1 VSTDED
7 ESCIC
12 PICDT
17 DLDLDA
23 AACRHC
29 GTPLP
34 ELALVPCAA
43 CKTTNSPESVY
54 CRHCGEVLTDKSPE
68 ARAFTRTFI
77 QWLKDAGYKADV
89 VRGIPCY
96 TKGSALILII
106 NEELKMGESPIH
118 IIRFRSNVVRGLHDP
133 QLIVKTLLRANSSL
147 LLGSFGL
154 EDDRI
159 VYRYDWLTTEVPEE
173 LFLVIAGMIAEII
186 DGTDDYLAEM
196 TGGETA
202 LGQHSIDTR
211 NN

>member
-1 VSTDED
+1 MAADRE
-7 ESCIC
+7 ESCLC

-17 DLDLDA
+17 ELDLEA
-23 AACRHC
+23 PACRNC

-34 ELALVPCAA
+34 ELALVTCAT

-54 CRHCGEVLTDKSPE
+54 CRHCNEVLTDKSPQ
-68 ARAFTRTFI
+68 AREFTRIFI

-106 NEELKMGESPIH
+106 NEELMMGSAPIH
-118 IIRFRSNVVRGLHDP
+118 IIRFRSNVVTGLNDP
-133 QLIVKTLLRANSSL
+133 RLIVKTLLKANSSL

-154 EDDRI
+154 EHDRI
-159 VYRYDWLTTEVPEE
+159 VYRYDWVTTEVPEE

-186 DGTDDYLAEM
+186 DSTDDYLAEL
-196 TGGETA
+196 TGGETS
-202 LGQHSIDTR
+202 LG
-211 NN
+211 NNNA